1 MSRAHV
7 IDFDA
12 MTGLVLTGCF
22 KAVIDV
28 FPEEPFDLDYPTT
41 EEVRR

>member
-7 IDFDA
+7 INFDA
-12 MTGLVLTGCF
+12 MTGLVLTGRF

-28 FPEEPFDLDYPTT
+28 FPEEPFD
-41 EEVRR
+41 RRSIYAAKH